1 MTSNKPTR
9 QTRRRIAYWTMIL
22 ISIVLTWIIIPG
34 DIGQNEQAAVMVIV
48 PSLVAIIGAFIG
60 GETYSDHSK
69 RVHKDA
75 DSD

>member
-1 MTSNKPTR
+1 
-9 QTRRRIAYWTMIL
+9 MIL
-22 ISIVLTWIIIPG
+22 ISIVLTWIIVPG

-69 RVHKDA
+69 RKHNDA
-75 DSD
+75 GSD